1 MMLMAATNC
10 TCKHTH
16 TYNDEIL
23 VTEKKLKEKIKTFKF
38 YKITTTTLNG
48 VLNTKSAKFAYFL
61 LNTHLHTNKH
71 THTYQHIY
79 YLYNNDL
86 HVNKDARKEIFTKFP
101 L

>member
-10 TCKHTH
+10 IHKHTH

-48 VLNTKSAKFAYFL
+48 VLNTKSAKFAYFFAQYSF
-61 LNTHLHTNKH
+61 TYKQTH
-71 THTYQHIY
+71 THIPTYLLFIQQ
-79 YLYNNDL
+79 
-86 HVNKDARKEIFTKFP
+86 
-101 L
+101 